1 MPSTSYIHFETSER
15 RILLKVVDVLSIL
28 LGLYVVSSVFDF
40 EYFTLA
46 ANNWEWIFV
55 LVVYFVFFAHIFE
68 LYDLQKSS
76 KYDLIFP
83 NILMVCFFTVLLYL
97 LTPFF
102 TPVLPDNR
110 LQIVYFFFA
119 VTFSLLFWRWGYSFF
134 IASPVFNKNYL
145 IIGSYDEIVITHN
158 AIMESTGNANII
170 GYYLLNHSARAPKN
184 FPKIKE
190 LSGQSLLEEVRKNRV
205 SEIIIA
211 NNSRSAFSQN
221 MFQELIM
228 LLESGVPI
236 REYAQVY
243 EELTSRVPVQYIGTE
258 FYRYFPFSRS
268 NQNRLYLFVNRL
280 FDVFFG
286 ILGLVFMI
294 AVLPLVLIGNLLAN
308 RGPVFYSQQRIGR
321 SGIPFYIYKFR
332 TMIPN
337 AETEGARWAV
347 KNDYRVTR
355 FGRILRNSRLD
366 EVPQFYN
373 VLRGHM
379 SLIGPRPER
388 PEFIMQL
395 SKELPFYETRHI
407 VKPGIT
413 GWAQVHFNYGSSHED
428 SLTKLQYDLYYIKH
442 RNFFL
447 DIRIVIKTFST
458 IMFYRGR

>member
-1 MPSTSYIHFETSER
+1 MSSTSYIHFEISER
-15 RILLKVVDVLSIL
+15 RILLKAVDVLSIL
-28 LGLYVVSSVFDF
+28 LGLYAVSSIFDF

-46 ANNWEWIFV
+46 SNNWEWIFV
-55 LVVYFVFFAHIFE
+55 LVVYFIFFAHVFE

-76 KYDLIFP
+76 KYDIIFP

-97 LTPFF
+97 LTPFL

-119 VTFSLLFWRWGYSFF
+119 ITFSLLFWRWAYSFF

-145 IIGSYDEIVITHN
+145 IIGNYDEIMITHN
-158 AIMESTGNANII
+158 AIIESTGNANIV
-170 GYYLLNHSARAPKN
+170 GYYLLDHSARMPKG
-184 FPKIKE
+184 FPGIKE
-190 LSGQSLLEEVRKNRV
+190 IKDTSLLEEVRKNRV

-211 NNSRSAFSQN
+211 NNLQSAFSQN
-221 MFQELIM
+221 MFQELIL

-280 FDVFFG
+280 IDIFFG
-286 ILGLVFMI
+286 VLGLLFMI
-294 AVLPLVLIGNLLAN
+294 VILPLICTGNLIAN

-321 SGIPFYIYKFR
+321 NGIPFYIYKFR
-332 TMIPN
+332 TMIPD
-337 AETEGARWAV
+337 AETQGARWAV

-355 FGRILRNSRLD
+355 FGRLLRNSRLD

-395 SKELPFYETRHI
+395 SQKLPFYETRHI

-413 GWAQVHFNYGSSHED
+413 GWAQVHFKYGASHED

-442 RNFFL
+442 RSFFL
-447 DIRIVIKTFST
+447 DMRIVIKTLST
-458 IMFYRGR
+458 IMFYRGH